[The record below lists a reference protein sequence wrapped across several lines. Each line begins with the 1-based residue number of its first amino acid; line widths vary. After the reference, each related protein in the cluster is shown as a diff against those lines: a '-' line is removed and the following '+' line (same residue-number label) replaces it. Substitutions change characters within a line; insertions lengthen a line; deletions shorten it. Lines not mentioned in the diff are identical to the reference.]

1 MGQKLRELIEAA
13 KSVNPAVSFSNEVK
27 LLEAAT
33 KSAPEKGFHI
43 ESIRT
48 GAKGKERFRYPAPWE
63 FHKAL
68 NEGIASIPNKD
79 AKNFAMLKLFTGI
92 RNTDIMRIEILP
104 ENEADRVPNKNYY
117 DPSVKKVRIFNKG
130 GGMTDI
136 DLGHIAN
143 TVLQEQA
150 ESAMT
155 ANPPRTTIFPLEGV
169 TELELE
175 KSGKALA
182 NSYGTEINKH
192 INTALDN
199 HDISIWDKKEQK
211 KKPFTLGA
219 LRKNLF
225 DVIEE
230 SLGKDVAS
238 EMLGHKGD
246 YVMGDHYTVDRTARR
261 RDLGK
266 LRPADI
272 FSKIFLED
280 ILYDVDEV
288 GRVQI
293 PIDQGMTPKAFLIE
307 LGYNS
312 AKSLPDESLVEESP
326 LIRKAQKA
334 AEVVG
339 MTKEQV
345 TRQINN
351 FNQAMENML
360 KLIEGTYASVER
372 KVSQLTKLLDD
383 YSKLRTTRG
392 EELRAIT
399 ERKLADMRESLQV
412 IKEGTN
418 LPEGLRPTADG
429 TFDYDKRGNMLLD
442 FYEGLSPSAKRKIGG
457 AALAALTSS
466 LAGPAGAAKF
476 AAETVGE
483 EVLLQTIAPSSLQGV
498 DLEPMSDD
506 QVLRMLAEG
515 RDDVNLHSGP
525 YETTLPEEVRRRE
538 QESQEIADIPTN
550 QMRPK
555 WAREHLAEYRP
566 KMEQAFLER
575 DITDVTSLGGE
586 PRAIPERKLNPD
598 KFRIESLEE
607 AMEAEEGDLMKEY
620 EGFIKSDPRRSD
632 SRFREMLKDN
642 PSFLN
647 I

>member
-1 MGQKLRELIEAA
+1 
-13 KSVNPAVSFSNEVK
+13 
-27 LLEAAT
+27 
-33 KSAPEKGFHI
+33 
-43 ESIRT
+43 
-48 GAKGKERFRYPAPWE
+48 
-63 FHKAL
+63 
-68 NEGIASIPNKD
+68 
-79 AKNFAMLKLFTGI
+79 
-92 RNTDIMRIEILP
+92 
-104 ENEADRVPNKNYY
+104 
-117 DPSVKKVRIFNKG
+117 VRIFNKG

-345 TRQINN
+345 TRQ
-351 FNQAMENML
+351 
-360 KLIEGTYASVER
+360 
-372 KVSQLTKLLDD
+372 
-383 YSKLRTTRG
+383 
-392 EELRAIT
+392 
-399 ERKLADMRESLQV
+399 
-412 IKEGTN
+412 
-418 LPEGLRPTADG
+418 
-429 TFDYDKRGNMLLD
+429 
-442 FYEGLSPSAKRKIGG
+442 
-457 AALAALTSS
+457 
-466 LAGPAGAAKF
+466 
-476 AAETVGE
+476 
-483 EVLLQTIAPSSLQGV
+483 
-498 DLEPMSDD
+498 
-506 QVLRMLAEG
+506 
-515 RDDVNLHSGP
+515 
-525 YETTLPEEVRRRE
+525 
-538 QESQEIADIPTN
+538 
-550 QMRPK
+550 
-555 WAREHLAEYRP
+555 
-566 KMEQAFLER
+566 
-575 DITDVTSLGGE
+575 
-586 PRAIPERKLNPD
+586 
-598 KFRIESLEE
+598 
-607 AMEAEEGDLMKEY
+607 
-620 EGFIKSDPRRSD
+620 
-632 SRFREMLKDN
+632 
-642 PSFLN
+642 
-647 I
+647 